1 MAIDVDKLQP
11 WVGRT
16 ENREDLI
23 SPVPVAGLSA
33 TLDYGATRAC
43 AGEALPPLW
52 HWLYFHSIPRPSETD
67 RDGHAKRGEFLP
79 PVPLPRRMWAGSRVS
94 FESPL
99 RVGDRAR
106 RISAI
111 ASISHKTGKAG
122 ELVFVTVRHQVFREA
137 VLAIEEEQDLV
148 YRETASGSTNP
159 APLPAPAQAQWTRD
173 IEPDPVL
180 LFRYSALTFNS
191 HRIHYD
197 RAYATKV
204 EGYPGLV
211 VQGPLTATLLLDL
224 LYREWPAAQVSRFQ
238 FRGTRPLFEDR
249 PLRIQG
255 RRESDHV
262 VSLWTLDASGALAM
276 TAEARLA

>member
-1 MAIDVDKLQP
+1 MAIDVDTLQA
-11 WVGRT
+11 WIGRS
-16 ENREDLI
+16 ESREDLI
-23 SPVPVAGLSA
+23 SPVPVAALSA
-33 TLDYGATRAC
+33 ALDYGAPRAC

-52 HWLYFHSIPRPSETD
+52 HWLYFHSMPRSSETD

-79 PVPLPRRMWAGSRVS
+79 PVPLPRRMWAGSRIR

-99 RVGDRAR
+99 LVGDRAR
-106 RISAI
+106 RISTI
-111 ASISHKTGKAG
+111 ASISRKKGSAG
-122 ELVFVTVRHQVFREA
+122 ELVFVTVSHQVYRGE

-148 YRETASGSTNP
+148 YREAASGGTIQ
-159 APLPAPAQAQWTRD
+159 APPPAPARAHWTRE
-173 IEPDPVL
+173 ITPDPVL

-197 RAYATKV
+197 RDYATKV
-204 EGYPGLV
+204 EGYPGLL